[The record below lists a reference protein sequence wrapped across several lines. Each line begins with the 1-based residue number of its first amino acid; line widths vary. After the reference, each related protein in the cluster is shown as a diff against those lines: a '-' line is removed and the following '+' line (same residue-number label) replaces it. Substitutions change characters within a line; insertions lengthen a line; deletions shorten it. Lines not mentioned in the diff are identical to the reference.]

1 MEGEPCPLCETERD
15 PGSGI
20 CPACLYVGLLAVFAL
35 HISLVSVAD
44 KSARAERPHV
54 PPGLVLT
61 R

>member
-1 MEGEPCPLCETERD
+1 MGRTRVLVV
-15 PGSGI
+15 
-20 CPACLYVGLLAVFAL
+20 VGLLAVFAL
-35 HISLVSVAD
+35 YISLVSVAD